1 MKLQNE
7 PNESLNTS
15 AKHAIPDDIPLS
27 LYLQWPFIKLG
38 RSVKSM
44 VSGYKK
50 LFMLEGEDLKTM
62 YLKKAKAADIR
73 GEITK
78 CIKFMQILTAKY
90 PDDANLFYQLGIA
103 YEKAGQFGAARQA
116 YVKTVEVNP
125 DSVKAHYRT
134 GIIFI
139 REREFEN
146 AIAALNQAYKLEP
159 QSAEIQFRLGQ
170 AYDRVKDYE
179 KAISYFKK
187 AVTLNPNLIQAYKNM
202 ALTYDSMDDHKK
214 ALDCLKRVLELEEAG
229 A

>member
-1 MKLQNE
+1 MKQQNE
-7 PNESLNTS
+7 LNDSLNTS
-15 AKHAIPDDIPLS
+15 VKQPYPDDIPLS
-27 LYLQWPFIKLG
+27 LYLQWPFIKIG

-44 VSGYKK
+44 VNGYKK

-62 YLKKAKAADIR
+62 YLKKARAADLR
-73 GEITK
+73 GETTK
-78 CIKFMQILTAKY
+78 CIKFMQVLTSKY
-90 PDDANLFYQLGIA
+90 PDDSDIFYQLGIA

-116 YVKTVEVNP
+116 YIQTAEINP
-125 DSVKAHYRT
+125 ESVKAHYRT
-134 GIIFI
+134 GIIYI

-146 AIAALNQAYKLEP
+146 AIAALNQALQLEP

-170 AYDRVKDYE
+170 AYDRIKDYE
-179 KAISYFKK
+179 KAIAYFKK
-187 AVTLNPNLIQAYKNM
+187 AVALNPNLIQAYKNM